1 LVPATGDEPH
11 AGARNDLTD
20 VPGIR
25 VGHHQRIGRA
35 WRTGTTVVLPPPE
48 TLAAVEVRGG
58 GPATRETDALDP
70 RNLVPAAHALCLTGG
85 SAYGLAA
92 ADGVVAWLEEHDIGF
107 RVGTEPGHV
116 VPIVPTAALFDLGRG
131 GVFANRPDASFGRR
145 AVAKAAAGRRPA
157 PVALGSVGAGAGALA
172 GGIAGGIGSASA
184 VLASGVTVAAL
195 VVVNAV
201 GATFDPRTGGL
212 HGATSLLPGELR
224 LRRPSAGAARAAAE
238 RLAAAARTSP
248 PLNTTL
254 GVVATD
260 ADLTKAQLHRFA
272 GIAHDGLARAVRPSH
287 LMTDGDTFFALATG
301 SRPLVPTADDGDAT
315 AAAPLMALNTLLG
328 AAADVVTRAIVRAI
342 VAADGAP
349 GRPSY
354 RDLFTDSVDRRVRR

>member
-1 LVPATGDEPH
+1 
-11 AGARNDLTD
+11 
-20 VPGIR
+20 
-25 VGHHQRIGRA
+25 
-35 WRTGTTVVLPPPE
+35 VVLPPPE
-48 TLAAVEVRGG
+48 TLAAVDVRGG

-70 RNLVPAAHALCLTGG
+70 RNLVPAADALCLTGG

-107 RVGTEPGHV
+107 RVGTERGRV

-131 GVFANRPDASFGRR
+131 GAFGHRPDASFGRR
-145 AVAKAAAGRRPA
+145 AVTRAAAGRA
-157 PVALGSVGAGAGALA
+157 PSAVALGSVGAGAGALA
-172 GGIAGGIGSASA
+172 GGIAGGVGSASA
-184 VLASGVTVAAL
+184 VLATGMTVAAL

-201 GATFDPRTGGL
+201 GATYDPRTGRL
-212 HGATSLLPGELR
+212 HGAAALLPGELR
-224 LRRPSAGAARAAAE
+224 LRSPTAAAVRAALE
-238 RLAAAARTSP
+238 RLVVASSAPP

-260 ADLTKAQLHRFA
+260 AALNKAQLHKLA

-287 LMTDGDTFFALATG
+287 LMTDGDTFFALATCT
-301 SRPLVPTADDGDAT
+301 RPLVAAADDGDEG
-315 AAAPLMALNTLLG
+315 AAAPVVALNALLG

-349 GRPSY
+349 DHPSY
-354 RDLFTDSVDRRVRR
+354 RDLFPESVGPQLRR